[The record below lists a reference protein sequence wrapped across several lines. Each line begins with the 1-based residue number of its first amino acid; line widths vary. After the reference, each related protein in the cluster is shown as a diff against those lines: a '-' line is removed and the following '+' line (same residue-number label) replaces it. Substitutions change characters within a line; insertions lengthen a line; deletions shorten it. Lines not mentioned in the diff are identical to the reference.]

1 MNPRYMAGPWITD
14 VERRIVE
21 DALTKEAW
29 YEKRYFYV
37 EKFEK
42 EFAEYHNRK
51 YGLMTPNCTQAI
63 YLILYALGIKNDD
76 EVIVPDCTWTGSMAA
91 INFFGAKPVFC
102 DVNEKNWCINPESM
116 EKKINEKTKAII
128 AVDLYG
134 NMPDMDRLKEISE
147 RYGIPLIEDSA
158 ESLGSKYKGM
168 PAGKFGV
175 ASVFSFH
182 STKTITSGEGGIV
195 LLNDDE
201 LYKKAKFIRD
211 CGRSEKEP
219 YKVTESSLK
228 HMPSNPQA
236 ALVYAQ
242 FTRLNEIIEKKR
254 WILHKY
260 KEELSDFSDLQFNE
274 ESEEVYNGVWA
285 TSMVWG
291 KKYNLTKEKMMQEL
305 GKLNLPSKPFFYPL
319 SSLPAYAKYKTGS
332 KEENPVSYDISSRG
346 ITLPAALILTEDDI
360 KEYCNGIKQI
370 LRESLSSKI
379 SF

>member
-1 MNPRYMAGPWITD
+1 MAGPWITD
-14 VERRIVE
+14 VERRIVA
-21 DALTKEAW
+21 DALTQESW
-29 YEKRYFYV
+29 YEKRYYYV

-63 YLILYALGIKNDD
+63 YLLLYALGIKEGD

-91 INFFGAKPVFC
+91 ISFFGAKPVFC
-102 DVNEKNWCINPESM
+102 DVDEKTWCINPKSAEES
-116 EKKINEKTKAII
+116 ITEKTKAII

-134 NMPDMDRLKEISE
+134 NMPDMDGLKEISE

-158 ESLGSKYKGM
+158 ESLGSRYKGI

-175 ASVFSFH
+175 GSVFSFH
-182 STKTITSGEGGIV
+182 STKTITSGEGGI
-195 LLNDDE
+195 LLLDDDE
-201 LYKKAKFIRD
+201 LYKKAKFMRD
-211 CGRSEKEP
+211 CGRNEKEP
-219 YKVTESSLK
+219 YKITESSLK

-260 KEELSDFSDLQFNE
+260 KEELSEFSDLQFNE
-274 ESEEVYNGVWA
+274 ESDDVYNGVWA

-291 KKYNLTKEKMMQEL
+291 KKYSLTKEKMMQEL
-305 GKLNLPSKPFFYPL
+305 GKLNLPARPFFYPL

-332 KEENPVSYDISSRG
+332 REKNPISYDISARG
-346 ITLPAALILTEDDI
+346 ITLPGALVLTEKDI
-360 KEYCNGIKQI
+360 KEYCDGIKKI
-370 LRESLSSKI
+370 LRENL
-379 SF
+379 